1 MKPRH
6 VYFVASPMNEKCQYE
21 RIIYLNEKFILSQM
35 EEFLAYEYKLLNDL
49 LKELRT
55 KKENSKRLVEKISTL
70 KYNVDPKSD
79 ENLNEILLIDRLFE
93 TIELLIK
100 IYVAKN

>member
-1 MKPRH
+1 MKPTYI
-6 VYFVASPMNEKCQYE
+6 YFIASPKKQKYQYE
-21 RIIYLNEKFILSQM
+21 RNIYLNEKFNLSQM

-79 ENLNEILLIDRLFE
+79 EKLNDILLIDKLFE
-93 TIELLIK
+93 TLELLIK

>member
-1 MKPRH
+1 MK
-6 VYFVASPMNEKCQYE
+6 
-21 RIIYLNEKFILSQM
+21 KFNPSQM

-55 KKENSKRLVEKISTL
+55 KKENSKRLVEKINTL

-79 ENLNEILLIDRLFE
+79 EKLNEILLIDRLFE
-93 TIELLIK
+93 TLELLIK